1 MIIDA
6 LLTIVSVFFILSY
19 FYKKL
24 WCKIGLHYYDCY
36 LCPCTTHLKYINK
49 KGLFRYQK
57 MHKTCKRCGK
67 KEIEEYN
74 FQKCDSN
81 D

>member
-36 LCPCTTHLKYINK
+36 LRPPTYLKYIDK
-49 KGLFRYQK
+49 KGLFRCQK
-57 MHKTCKRCGK
+57 MHKKCKRCGK
-67 KEIEEYN
+67 EIEECN
-74 FQKCDSN
+74 FQKCGD
-81 D
+81 